1 MSNAADS
8 AFDDSQIL
16 YHAAQSAED
25 LASALDDLK
34 SAVDEIADGS
44 QNMVEDT
51 YDRVLGSIS
60 ISNISR
66 KLNSMIDEAYDCA
79 DELRNA

>member
-1 MSNAADS
+1 MSNTVDS

-16 YHAAQSAED
+16 YHAVQSAED
-25 LASALDDLK
+25 LAGALDDLK

-44 QNMVEDT
+44 RDMDEDT

-60 ISNISR
+60 IVDIAR
-66 KLNSMIDEAYDCA
+66 KLASMIDEAYDCA
-79 DELRNA
+79 DKLRNA

>member
-16 YHAAQSAED
+16 YHAVQSAED
-25 LASALDDLK
+25 LANALDDLK

-44 QNMVEDT
+44 RDMREDE
-51 YDRVLGSIS
+51 YESALDSIS
-60 ISNISR
+60 IGDISR
-66 KLNSMIDEAYDCA
+66 KLDSMFDEVYDCA

>member
-1 MSNAADS
+1 MSNTADS

-16 YHAAQSAED
+16 YHAVQSAED
-25 LASALDDLK
+25 LASSLDDLK

-44 QNMVEDT
+44 RDMDEDT

-60 ISNISR
+60 IGDIAR
-66 KLNSMIDEAYDCA
+66 KLDSAIDEVYDCA
-79 DELRNA
+79 DKLRNA

>member
-1 MSNAADS
+1 MSNTADS

-16 YHAAQSAED
+16 HHAVQSAED
-25 LASALDDLK
+25 LASSLDDLK

-44 QNMVEDT
+44 RDMDEDT
-51 YDRVLGSIS
+51 YDRILGAIS
-60 ISNISR
+60 IGDIAR
-66 KLNSMIDEAYDCA
+66 KLDAMIDEAYDCA

>member
-1 MSNAADS
+1 MSNTVDS

-16 YHAAQSAED
+16 YHAVQSAED
-25 LASALDDLK
+25 LAGALDDLK

-44 QNMVEDT
+44 RDMDEDT

-60 ISNISR
+60 TVDIAR
-66 KLNSMIDEAYDCA
+66 KLASMIDEAYDCA

>member
-16 YHAAQSAED
+16 YHAVQSAED

-44 QNMVEDT
+44 RDMNEDT

-60 ISNISR
+60 IGDISR
-66 KLNSMIDEAYDCA
+66 KLDSMIDEAYDCA

>member
-16 YHAAQSAED
+16 YHAVQSAED
-25 LASALDDLK
+25 LAGALDDLK

-44 QNMVEDT
+44 RDMSEGE
-51 YDRVLGSIS
+51 YESVLDSIS
-60 ISNISR
+60 IGDISR
-66 KLNSMIDEAYDCA
+66 KLDSTFDSVYDCA
-79 DELRNA
+79 DELRNK

>member
-8 AFDDSQIL
+8 AFDDSQML
-16 YHAAQSAED
+16 YHAVQSAED
-25 LASALDDLK
+25 LASALDNLK

-44 QNMVEDT
+44 RDMDEDT

-60 ISNISR
+60 IGDIAR
-66 KLNSMIDEAYDCA
+66 KLDSMFDEAYDCA